1 MIYKMERKY
10 FAFKKDYI
18 VGYPTLKEKI
28 TIPAHQPILVERL
41 LDEYG
46 YCFLI
51 KHITCETSY
60 SLGYFKDEITK
71 DEEIEMWK
79 LLAKYA
85 ESSLSGWL
93 DSDLRK
99 QMEQGKQIQE
109 MWRKQNRQEE
119 IIEALRKSLS
129 YFEERGKIFK
139 T

>member
-1 MIYKMERKY
+1 MKRKY
-10 FAFKKDYI
+10 FAFKEDYT

-41 LDEYG
+41 LDEYS
-46 YCFLI
+46 YCYLI
-51 KHITCETSY
+51 NHISCETSY
-60 SLGYFKDEITK
+60 SLGYFKGKITK

-85 ESSLSGWL
+85 ESQLKGWF

-109 MWRKQNRQEE
+109 MWRKQRAQEE
-119 IIEALRKSLS
+119 IIDALRKSLC
-129 YFEERGKIFK
+129 YFEDRSSCVKNN
-139 T
+139 